1 MGISAKMRI
10 WIQSI
15 ITEGPLTSVSINL
28 NFFQSLYD
36 SFTISIFF
44 IFFPFF
50 CPNNIVTR
58 TDMLL
63 KVISGCFVEPP
74 QSILYRRIPLDTF
87 SSCRFNEFHSHQE
100 ASQLIRFYLF
110 DQVFGEEIF
119 QSTSIFSYDSIRD
132 HFLDLLL

>member
-28 NFFQSLYD
+28 NFLQSLYD

-119 QSTSIFSYDSIRD
+119 QSTFIFSYDSICD

>member
-10 WIQSI
+10 WIQSV

-119 QSTSIFSYDSIRD
+119 QSTSIFSYDSICD

>member
-100 ASQLIRFYLF
+100 ASQLVRFYLF

-119 QSTSIFSYDSIRD
+119 QSTPIFSYASICD
-132 HFLDLLL
+132 QFLDLLL